1 MKEVEKVKLNE
12 INVKNISWKTIK
24 GLYLN
29 YKEVIN
35 YLIFGGLTT
44 IVNFIS
50 YYISAR
56 IIGIEEIIS
65 SAISWFC
72 AVLFAYIT
80 NRMYVFETK
89 TDTIKAFLKEIIS
102 FFAFRI
108 ISGILCDVG
117 TFALMVEVFHIND
130 IFSKI
135 VTQVMVVILNYIF
148 SKLIIFK
155 K

>member
-72 AVLFAYIT
+72 AVLFSYIT

-130 IFSKI
+130 IF
-135 VTQVMVVILNYIF
+135 
-148 SKLIIFK
+148 
-155 K
+155 